1 MTRLRVAY
9 ETTALE
15 MDGTGAAR
23 AITMLES
30 GLRSDGRVDLVRLAQ
45 PERGPRSPVLRGLVR
60 ELAWFPLELP
70 RRARALGADLL
81 HCPVAL
87 APARR
92 GDVPVVVSV
101 NDVMPLSRPEWFTRR
116 NVWHTKL
123 LLGRM
128 LDAAAGVLTCSQH
141 SRREIL
147 DVFALDPDRVLVT
160 YYGVDERFS
169 PGPRP
174 DELLARLGVGE
185 SRYLL
190 TVGKLQ
196 PRKNIEGAIRAF
208 ERLEGGHRLVIAG
221 ARGWRDD
228 ELVRLVDG
236 SSARGRIHL
245 AGRIADEDLVGLY
258 RGAAAFVFP
267 SLHEGFGFPPLEA
280 MACGTPVV
288 CSDRTSLPEVVGDA
302 GLLVDPTD
310 DAALAEAV
318 ERVLGDPALAEN
330 LRCRALERAARFSWK
345 RCVDATVAA
354 YERFRS

>member
-1 MTRLRVAY
+1 MRVGY

-23 AITMLES
+23 AITMLEQ
-30 GLRSDGRVDLVRLAQ
+30 GLRADPRVDLVRLAQ
-45 PERGPRSPVLRGLVR
+45 PDRGPRSPVLRGLVR
-60 ELAWFPLELP
+60 ELAWFPFTLP
-70 RRARALGADLL
+70 QRAKAARADLL

-92 GDVPVVVSV
+92 GAVPVVVSV

-116 NVWHTKL
+116 NVWHTRL

-128 LDAAAGVLTCSQH
+128 LRAAAGVLTCSEH

-147 DVFALDPDRVLVT
+147 DAFDLAPDRVAVT
-160 YYGVDERFS
+160 YYGVDGRFS

-174 DELLARLGVGE
+174 EALLARLGVGD
-185 SRYLL
+185 SPYLL

-196 PRKNIEGAIRAF
+196 PRKNIEAAIRAF
-208 ERLEGGHRLVIAG
+208 ERIRDDHRLVIAG

-228 ELVRLVDG
+228 ELLRLVNG
-236 SSARGRIHL
+236 SRAAERIHL
-245 AGRIADEDLVGLY
+245 AGRIGDTELIGLY
-258 RGAAAFVFP
+258 RGASVFIFP

-288 CSDRTSLPEVVGDA
+288 SSDRTSLPEVVGDA
-302 GLLVDPTD
+302 GLLVDPLD
-310 DAALAEAV
+310 DAALAGAV
-318 ERVLGDPALAEN
+318 SRVLDDATLATD
-330 LRCRALERAARFSWK
+330 LRRRALDRAAGFTWK
-345 RCVDATVAA
+345 RCVDATVNA
-354 YERFRS
+354 YRRCLR

>member
-1 MTRLRVAY
+1 VNRLRVAY

-23 AITMLES
+23 AITMLEQ
-30 GLRSDGRVDLVRLAQ
+30 GLRADPRVDLVRLAQ
-45 PERGPRSPVLRGLVR
+45 PDRGPRSPVARGLVR
-60 ELAWFPLELP
+60 ELAWFPIELP
-70 RRARALGADLL
+70 RRAQAAGADLL

-92 GDVPVVVSV
+92 GAVPVVVSV

-128 LDAAAGVLTCSQH
+128 LRAAAGVLTCSEH
-141 SRREIL
+141 SRGEIL
-147 DVFALDPDRVLVT
+147 AAFDLDPERVVVT
-160 YYGVDERFS
+160 YYGVDERFA

-174 DELLARLGVGE
+174 ETLLERLGVGD
-185 SRYLL
+185 SPYLL

-196 PRKNIEGAIRAF
+196 PRKNVEAAIRAV
-208 ERLEGGHRLVIAG
+208 ERLRHDHRLVIAG
-221 ARGWRDD
+221 ARGWRDAELL
-228 ELVRLVDG
+228 ELVRA
-236 SSARGRIHL
+236 SPAAERIHL
-245 AGRIADEDLVGLY
+245 AGLLSDDDLVGLY
-258 RGAAAFVFP
+258 RGAAVFVFP

-302 GLLVDPTD
+302 GLLVDPDD
-310 DAALAEAV
+310 DAALAAAV
-318 ERVLGDPALAEN
+318 ALVLEEPGRAED
-330 LRCRALERAARFSWK
+330 LRRRALERAAGFTWE

-354 YERFRS
+354 YERFSG